1 MEFPIKVKFRQFT
14 STMPREHRKRGK
26 KKKGNADIVEPAGN
40 LTQAQDDADPEQPY
54 VQWMHTNDE
63 PNLDAPFGYVEAD
76 VKAYFRTV
84 DAKIQDWQAQDQRQ
98 EIIDEEGNTNE
109 GMVIRLV

>member
-1 MEFPIKVKFRQFT
+1 
-14 STMPREHRKRGK
+14 MPREHRKRGK
-26 KKKGNADIVEPAGN
+26 KKKGNADVDEPTGTVN
-40 LTQAQDDADPEQPY
+40 HTQDDFELEQPQ
-54 VQWMHTNDE
+54 VQWMHTNDG

-98 EIIDEEGNTNE
+98 EFVDDEGNTNE
-109 GMVIRLV
+109 GMDTHFACLINT